1 MCSFLSNLFNY
12 SIIKDMAILSKLLKK
27 GIRLRESLEQEFSN
41 PIDLQKQQLRKLLLK
56 AERTEIGKR
65 YQFNGVLRG
74 FRGTSDEFYEAFKS
88 RVPIYDYNSI
98 YEEFWKK
105 LLEGKKNVTWPGAV
119 QYFALSS
126 GTSGASSKYIP
137 VTKSMVKAIR
147 RTGVRQI
154 LSLSKYDL
162 PDSLFTKGILMLGG
176 STDLEFNGTYFSG
189 DLSGIT
195 ASKLPIWFQRFYK
208 PGKKISRN
216 KNWGEKLDQIVANAK
231 NWDIGI
237 IVGVPAWLQILI
249 EKIIDRYK
257 VENIHDI
264 WPNLQIFV
272 HGGVAFEPY
281 RKGFESLLGK
291 PLIYIETYLASEGFL
306 AYQAV
311 PNRKS
316 MRLVL
321 NNGIFY
327 EFIPFEETNFDTD
340 GNVKSTAQT
349 LKIDEIEEGRDY
361 AILITT
367 CAGAWRYLIGDV
379 VKFVSKE
386 DSEIIITGRT
396 KHFLSLCGE
405 HLSVDNMNRAI
416 ELVSKEL
423 NIRVREF
430 TVIGIP
436 HQNLF
441 GHHWYIGTDDEV
453 HPKRLEKSLD
463 HFLKELNDD
472 YKIERKH
479 ALKKI
484 KVEILP
490 SALFYEWMKIQGK
503 EGGQNKFPRVLKN
516 EKANAWIDFLKVV
529 GLDD

>member
-1 MCSFLSNLFNY
+1 
-12 SIIKDMAILSKLLKK
+12 MAILSNLLKK
-27 GIRLRESLEQEFSN
+27 GIRLRESLEQEYSS
-41 PIDLQKQQLRKLLLK
+41 PLDLQKEQLKKLLLK
-56 AERTEIGKR
+56 AERTEIGKKYDFQR
-65 YQFNGVLRG
+65 VLSG
-74 FRGTSDEFYEAFKS
+74 FRGAPDTFYSVFKTQI
-88 RVPIYDYNSI
+88 PIYDYNSL
-98 YEEFWKK
+98 YEEFWRK
-105 LLEGKKNVTWPGAV
+105 LLEGKKNVTWPGSV
-119 QYFALSS
+119 KHFALSS
-126 GTSGASSKYIP
+126 GTSGSSSKYIP

-154 LSLSKYDL
+154 LSLSKYDI
-162 PDSLFTKGILMLGG
+162 PASLFTKGILMLGG

-216 KNWGEKLDQIVANAK
+216 KNWGDKLDQIVEKAK
-231 NWDIGI
+231 DWDIGI

-249 EKIIDRYK
+249 EKIIDRYEVK
-257 VENIHDI
+257 DIHEI

-272 HGGVAFEPY
+272 HGGVSFDPY
-281 RKGFESLLGK
+281 RKGFERLLGR

-306 AYQAV
+306 AFQAL

-321 NNGIFY
+321 NNGVFY
-327 EFIPFEETNFDTD
+327 EFIPFHQRNFDDD
-340 GNVKSTAQT
+340 GNVKTDAQT
-349 LKIDEIEEGRDY
+349 LNIHEIEEGIDY

-379 VKFVSKE
+379 IRFVSKE
-386 DSEIIITGRT
+386 ESEIIITGRT

-405 HLSVDNMNRAI
+405 HLSVDNMNKAI
-416 ELVSKEL
+416 ELVSNEL
-423 NIRVREF
+423 DVRIKEF
-430 TVIGIP
+430 TVLGVP
-436 HQNLF
+436 HKNLF
-441 GHHWYIGTDDEV
+441 AHHWFIGTDDV
-453 HPKRLEKSLD
+453 VDAKRLEKSLD

-472 YKIERKH
+472 YKVERKH

-484 KVEILP
+484 KVEIVP

-516 EKANAWIDFLKVV
+516 EKANAWIDFLKEV
-529 GLDD
+529 G